1 MKKIVYLAV
10 FLSGFLYSTEVKLND
25 FLPFE
30 YYKNQFDQDRIID
43 QKSQMVIVTFSKD
56 KGAMINEFLEQNKDF
71 LEKNNAHYLADVSSV
86 PSFVMSMFMKP
97 KFKSYE
103 YDIGLIYDENKALSI
118 PKKDDDIT
126 VIYLKDKKV
135 SKIDFI
141 QNLNSLK

>member
-1 MKKIVYLAV
+1 MKKML
-10 FLSGFLYSTEVKLND
+10 FLVALVVSTLFSAEVKTND

-30 YYKNQFDQDRIID
+30 HYKNQFDQDRIID

-56 KGAMINEFLEQNKDF
+56 KGALINEFLEQNKAF
-71 LEKNNAHYLADVSSV
+71 LEQNNAHYLADVSSV

-103 YDIGLIYDENKALSI
+103 YDMGLIYDENKALSI

-135 SKIDFI
+135 SKIDFL
-141 QNLNSLK
+141 QNLDSLK